1 MKVKFDNS
9 AGFTLSKESVFIMVA
24 WFALCIL
31 RDFPPFDGYLGGLI
45 SGRVA
50 NTAHLV
56 GLFLGLAI
64 GYAPV
69 MFRRK

>member
-1 MKVKFDNS
+1 
-9 AGFTLSKESVFIMVA
+9 MVV
-24 WFALCIL
+24 WFAICIL
-31 RDFPPFDGYLGGLI
+31 RDFAPFDAFLSGLI
-45 SGRVA
+45 KDKVG

-69 MFRRK
+69 MLRRK